1 MSDGHPFIL
10 YLFQHYFKTK
20 PKNYIKMKE
29 VMRNVGRQVE
39 FMSKSRFG
47 EYGGQYISEILMN
60 ELIKIIQDLTK

>member
-1 MSDGHPFIL
+1 
-10 YLFQHYFKTK
+10 
-20 PKNYIKMKE
+20 MKE

-60 ELIKIIQDLTK
+60 ELINIIQDLTK